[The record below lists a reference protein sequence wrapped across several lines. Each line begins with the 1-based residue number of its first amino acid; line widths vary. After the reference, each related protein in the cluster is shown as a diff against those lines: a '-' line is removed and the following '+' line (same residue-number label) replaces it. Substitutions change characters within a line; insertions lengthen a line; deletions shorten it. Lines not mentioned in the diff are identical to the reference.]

1 MNVPAVNIPYVLDE
15 ARRAFQA
22 YEAALMA
29 NDVDTLNELFWRSAS
44 TVRFGVLEN
53 LYGWEEIAHY
63 RRERPPAVQ
72 RTLHRTCITTFGED
86 TAVAVTEYEECDA
99 AQVGRQTQVWV
110 RLDGDWRIVSAHVS
124 LPPVTG
130 TTGQI

>member
-1 MNVPAVNIPYVLDE
+1 MSDPAVNVPRVL
-15 ARRAFQA
+15 AQATQAFHD

-29 NDVDTLNELFWRSAS
+29 NDVDTLNELFWRSES

-53 LYGWEEIAHY
+53 LYGWEEIARY
-63 RRERPPAVQ
+63 RRERLPAVQ
-72 RTLHRTCITTFGED
+72 RRLHRTCITTFGED
-86 TAVAVTEYEECDA
+86 TAVAVTEYDERGA

-130 TTGQI
+130 TTEQI